1 MVRFRCHVKRLNIPY
16 LTLCIGLYLVP
27 LAFLF
32 SVWFLFNYHQSV
44 ILEKQMQDIAASASE
59 TTDINAIS
67 LLTAEDLKNALIKSE
82 GFLAATRKNSGEITG
97 TTLCVVDPAITDC
110 QNVGFAAFLLYTL
123 DYIILCRTLG
133 IPRPTVFWRA
143 SNSVCSKDPRVNS
156 WDWYFEP
163 VNRGLESKVDNVFCP
178 LRADGVPVY
187 VGSVIDN
194 SFKNR
199 TDVEGFEFS
208 RIITIQ
214 ERLRVN
220 KLIRQFIKPNLRIK
234 TKVRMFYQ
242 KHLAGFTVLGIHV
255 RGTDHWMETSKQT
268 LPSLMSWI
276 KRAQSIV
283 ETLPRPRKIFI
294 ASDNHEVVNKF
305 VIYFGKEMVSLNFI
319 CLSSEWFPYYSRFV
333 PCSIVKFTI

>member
-1 MVRFRCHVKRLNIPY
+1 MVRFRCFVKRLNISFFI
-16 LTLCIGLYLVP
+16 LFIALYLVP

-32 SVWFLFNYHQSV
+32 SVWFSFNYHQSV
-44 ILEKQMQDIAASASE
+44 ILEKQIQDITASE

-67 LLTAEDLKNALIKSE
+67 LRAEDLKNALIKSE
-82 GFLAATRKNSGEITG
+82 GFLAATRKNSGKITG
-97 TTLCVVDPAITDC
+97 TTVCVVDPAITDC

-123 DYIILCRTLG
+123 DYIILCRDLE
-133 IPRPTVFWRA
+133 IHRPTVFWRA
-143 SNSVCSKDPRVNS
+143 CNSVCSKDQRVNS
-156 WDWYFEP
+156 WEWYFEP
-163 VNRGLESKVDNVFCP
+163 VNRGLESKVESVFCP
-178 LRADGVPVY
+178 LRADGAPLY

-208 RIITIQ
+208 RIITAQ

-234 TKVRMFYQ
+234 TKVSMFYQ

-268 LPSLMSWI
+268 LPSLLSWI
-276 KRAQSIV
+276 KRAQSILG
-283 ETLPRPRKIFI
+283 TLPQPKKIFI
-294 ASDNHEVVNKF
+294 ASDNHEVIKKF
-305 VIYFGKEMVSLNFI
+305 VIYFGEEMVRISFRFLQNGFPTTWFI
-319 CLSSEWFPYYSRFV
+319 SFFSDNCVS
-333 PCSIVKFTI
+333 